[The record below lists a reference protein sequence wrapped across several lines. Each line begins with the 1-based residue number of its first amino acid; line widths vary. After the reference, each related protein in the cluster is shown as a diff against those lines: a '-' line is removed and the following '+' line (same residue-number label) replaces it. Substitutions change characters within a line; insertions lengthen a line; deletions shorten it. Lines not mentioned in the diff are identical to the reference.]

1 MILMHGSYLMKSQ
14 HHGRSVPRAD
24 PHAVYG
30 EFVNMLLT
38 ILLYDALGEFSTQ
51 NQDMNLHTHFGQLLT
66 DTGCTLGETSK
77 SGS

>member
-1 MILMHGSYLMKSQ
+1 
-14 HHGRSVPRAD
+14 
-24 PHAVYG
+24 
-30 EFVNMLLT
+30 MLLT

-77 SGS
+77 VWLVTMSNERIVFE